1 MRAGKII
8 HLVEERLGEH
18 TAKIMS
24 AILYLGHV
32 KISDLEKMHHLIAPD
47 TKQDTETNGVN
58 GVHADEES
66 AEDEEMGVPEEQ
78 EEVDA
83 KDEALKANGDHD
95 DDGAAISQLH
105 SSLRQLAGYGYILRV
120 REAHFH
126 SPADNFQSAARQAKA
141 SAGLQGLKG
150 KKLEEAIKENAEA
163 MVKEW
168 TDGKISG
175 VRPNALPRGIKRR
188 VGTSQSEE
196 PSRKRVKLDSD
207 VAKYEDEESDL
218 DEEDY
223 TDDVAPMD
231 VSYPIYRLF
240 WATQLIKNRET

>member
-1 MRAGKII
+1 MRSGKII
-8 HLVEERLGEH
+8 HLVEERLGKH

-47 TKQDTETNGVN
+47 AKPGTETNGVN
-58 GVHADEES
+58 GVHADEEGM
-66 AEDEEMGVPEEQ
+66 EDEAEEMQDAEEDTAQ
-78 EEVDA
+78 
-83 KDEALKANGDHD
+83 ANGEHD

-105 SSLRQLAGYGYILRV
+105 SSLRQLASYGYILRV

-126 SPADNFQSAARQAKA
+126 SPADNFQSAARQSKA
-141 SAGLQGLKG
+141 SSGAQGLKG

-168 TDGKISG
+168 TDGTISG
-175 VRPNALPRGIKRR
+175 VRPNAAPCGIKRR

-196 PSRKRVKLDSD
+196 PSRKRVKLDSG
-207 VAKYEDEESDL
+207 VAKYEDEESEL

-231 VSYPIYRLF
+231 VSWPFYMSL
-240 WATQLIKNRET
+240 WARQLTSNRGT